1 MNYAFEKEKNLKAS
15 VITAVITI
23 ILFSIFFYV
32 RYTQP
37 KIPEPTIGEGIEVNL
52 GNSETGLGN
61 IAPLA
66 PGEAAPETRAT
77 NTPTPNTSNTPIS
90 ATDNAN
96 DDDVAVNKTVREN
109 KKTSSTTTIEKPIP
123 APKPKA
129 LFTGTKPGGTG
140 GNNADS
146 YNKSTNQGIAGG
158 KGDQGNPNGNPN
170 SDSYTGNSASGNSGS
185 GNGVSIRNG
194 LDGRRITKLPAFED
208 DFNENAK
215 VAVDITVDK
224 AGTVTAATINPRG
237 TTTTNSNIRTIA
249 LRKARSLKLNGG
261 STDEQTGTLVFS
273 FRLRN

>member
-1 MNYAFEKEKNLKAS
+1 MNFAFEKEKNIKAS

-37 KIPEPTIGEGIEVNL
+37 QIPEPAFGEGIEVNL

-61 IAPLA
+61 NAPFA
-66 PGEAAPETRAT
+66 QGEAAPETKAN
-77 NTPTPNTSNTPIS
+77 NTPTPTTNNKPI
-90 ATDNAN
+90 AETNNPN
-96 DDDVAVNKTVREN
+96 DDDVAVNKLVPEN
-109 KKTSSTTTIEKPIP
+109 KKKSTTSSLEKQVS

-158 KGDQGNPNGNPN
+158 RGDQGNPNGNPT
-170 SDSYTGNSASGNSGS
+170 SDSYTGNAASGNSGS

-194 LDGRRITKLPAFED
+194 LDGRRITKLPTFED

-215 VAVDITVDK
+215 VAIDITVDK
-224 AGTVTAATINPRG
+224 AGAVTGATINPRG
-237 TTTTNSNIRTIA
+237 TTTTNSNIRAIA
-249 LRKARSLKLNGG
+249 LRKARSLKLNSGN
-261 STDEQTGTLVFS
+261 TDEQTGTLVFS